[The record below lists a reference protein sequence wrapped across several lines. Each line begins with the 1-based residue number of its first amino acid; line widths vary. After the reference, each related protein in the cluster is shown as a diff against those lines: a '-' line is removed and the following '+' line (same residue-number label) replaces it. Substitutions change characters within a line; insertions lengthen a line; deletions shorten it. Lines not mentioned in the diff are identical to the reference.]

1 RGLDLAHLLQEEAG
15 RGEMAPARAGE
26 PRRGRRLGQWPGPLA
41 LGPLQRRGLCDQ
53 HPDGPVD
60 QADQGRFRA
69 TRPLRVPAAGP
80 ILAGPHRRLSLS
92 RKRVA
97 IDLVRDSVAQRGT
110 AIHAQ
115 GTLSARPETRYARS
129 GDVHLAYQ
137 VFGEGDLDLVVVNG
151 FTTHVELVWEH
162 ESATRFYEGL
172 ASFARVINFDRRGS

>member
-1 RGLDLAHLLQEEAG
+1 
-15 RGEMAPARAGE
+15 M
-26 PRRGRRLGQWPGPLA
+26 
-41 LGPLQRRGLCDQ
+41 
-53 HPDGPVD
+53 
-60 QADQGRFRA
+60 
-69 TRPLRVPAAGP
+69 
-80 ILAGPHRRLSLS
+80 
-92 RKRVA
+92 A

-162 ESATRFYEGL
+162 EPATRFYEGL
-172 ASFARVINFDRRGS
+172 ASFARVINFDRRGSGLSDPVADAPTLEQRMDDVRAVIDAAGSERGALLGISEGASMSLLFAATYPHRVQADSVHAVASPAAYRR